1 MSLFEH
7 NIRKNLGESS
17 PLSSR
22 MRPNSLD
29 SFIGQEHILGEGK
42 ILRNLIKNKT
52 IPSMI
57 FWGPPGTGKTSL
69 AKIIAQEID
78 MNFTALSAVSSGIT
92 DIRRITD
99 DVLSNTSINKVKTIL
114 FLDEI
119 HRFSKSQQDSLL
131 PLIENGII
139 ILIGA
144 TTEHPGFSII
154 NPLISRVKIFKFDTH
169 DEKTLYTILQKVLI
183 NTQEYLNID
192 EKINID
198 NEVIDILITGSSGDA
213 RKALDTFEL
222 AVNSTINNN
231 GEKTLTQSI
240 IRELLENNAL
250 YDRKNDNH
258 YNTISAF
265 IKSIRGSD
273 PNAAIY
279 YLARMLKNGE
289 DPLFIARRLVIS
301 ASEDIGLA
309 NPNAM
314 VLANSTFDTVN
325 KLGMPECRIPLA
337 NATIYLALSEKSNSS
352 YKAINNAYEEVSNN
366 PITEIPNH
374 LINAE
379 TSVDREF
386 MIGEGYKYDHDSKDG
401 FIKQNNFPDKIKNTR
416 FYVPKDNGVEK
427 TLKERFEKLWG
438 DL

>member
-7 NIRKNLGESS
+7 NIRKNLILSA

-22 MRPNSLD
+22 IRPNSLD
-29 SFIGQEHILGEGK
+29 SFIGQEHILGEDK
-42 ILRNLIKNKT
+42 ILSNLIKNKT

-57 FWGPPGTGKTSL
+57 FWGPPGTGKTTL
-69 AKIIAQEID
+69 AKIIAKETE
-78 MNFTALSAVSSGIT
+78 MNFTSLSAVSSGIT
-92 DIRRITD
+92 DIRKVADEI
-99 DVLSNTSINKVKTIL
+99 LSNPNLTKTIL

-139 ILIGA
+139 ILVGA

-154 NPLISRVKIFKFDTH
+154 NPLISRVKIFKFETH
-169 DEKTLYTILQKVLI
+169 DDLTLNKIIQKVL
-183 NTQEYLNID
+183 NNPKEYLRID
-192 EKINID
+192 EKIIID
-198 NEVIDILITGSSGDA
+198 NKALDILITGSSGDA

-222 AVNSTINNN
+222 AINSTINHNN
-231 GEKTLTQSI
+231 EKIITTNI

-352 YKAINNAYEEVSNN
+352 YKAINNAFEEVSNN

-386 MIGEGYKYDHDSKDG
+386 NIGEGYTYDHDSKDG
-401 FIKQNNFPDKIKNTR
+401 FIKKNNFPNKIKNTH
-416 FYVPKDNGVEK
+416 FYVPKENGVEK

>member
-7 NIRKNLGESS
+7 NIKNNLVQSA

-22 MRPNSLD
+22 IRPNSLD
-29 SFIGQEHILGEGK
+29 SFIGQEHILGKDK
-42 ILRNLIKNKT
+42 ILTNLIKNKT

-57 FWGPPGTGKTSL
+57 FWGPPGTGKTTL
-69 AKIIAQEID
+69 AKIIAEETN
-78 MNFTALSAVSSGIT
+78 MNFTSLSAVSSGIS
-92 DIRRITD
+92 DIRKVSDEI
-99 DVLSNTSINKVKTIL
+99 LSNPNLSKTIL

-154 NPLISRVKIFKFDTH
+154 NPLISRIKIFKFEPH
-169 DEKTLYTILQKVLI
+169 DDLTLNKILKKVLD
-183 NTQEYLNID
+183 NTEEYLKTD
-192 EKINID
+192 EHIIVD
-198 NEVIDILITGSSGDA
+198 NNVLDTLITGSSGDA

-222 AVNSTINNN
+222 AVNSTIKKN
-231 GEKTLTQSI
+231 GGKTLTIDI
-240 IRELLENNAL
+240 IRDLLANNAL
-250 YDRKNDNH
+250 YDRNNDNH

-314 VLANSTFDTVN
+314 VLANSTFESVN
-325 KLGMPECRIPLA
+325 KLGMPESRIPLA

-352 YKAINNAYEEVSNN
+352 YLAIDSAYEEVTNN

-379 TSVDREF
+379 TTVDKKF
-386 MIGEGYKYDHDSKDG
+386 HIGEGYTYDHDSKSG
-401 FIKQNNFPDKIKNTR
+401 FIKKNNFPNKINKKS
-416 FYVPKDNGVEK
+416 FYLPKENGVEK

>member
-7 NIRKNLGESS
+7 NIRKNLILSA

-22 MRPNSLD
+22 IRPNSLD
-29 SFIGQEHILGEGK
+29 SFIGQEHILGEDK
-42 ILRNLIKNKT
+42 ILSNLIKNKT

-57 FWGPPGTGKTSL
+57 FWGPPGTGKTTL
-69 AKIIAQEID
+69 AKIIAKETE
-78 MNFTALSAVSSGIT
+78 MNFTSLSAVSSGIT
-92 DIRRITD
+92 DIRKVADEI
-99 DVLSNTSINKVKTIL
+99 LSNPNLTKTIL

-139 ILIGA
+139 ILVGA

-154 NPLISRVKIFKFDTH
+154 NPLISRVKIFKFETH
-169 DEKTLYTILQKVLI
+169 DDLTLNKIIQKVL
-183 NTQEYLNID
+183 NNPKEYLRID
-192 EKINID
+192 EKIIID
-198 NEVIDILITGSSGDA
+198 NKALDILITGSSGDA

-222 AVNSTINNN
+222 AINSTINHNN
-231 GEKTLTQSI
+231 EKIITTNI

-289 DPLFIARRLVIS
+289 DPLFIARRLIIS

-314 VLANSTFDTVN
+314 VLANSTFDSVN
-325 KLGMPECRIPLA
+325 KLGMPESRIPLA
-337 NATIYLALSEKSNSS
+337 NATIYLALSEKSNTS
-352 YKAINNAYEEVSNN
+352 YKAINTAYEEVINN
-366 PITEIPNH
+366 PITDIPNH
-374 LINAE
+374 LMNAE
-379 TSVDREF
+379 TSVDKQF
-386 MIGEGYKYDHDSKDG
+386 NIGEGYTYDHDSQSG
-401 FIKQNNFPDKIKNTR
+401 FIKKNNFPDKIKNNS
-416 FYVPKDNGVEK
+416 FYMPKENGVEK
-427 TLKERFEKLWG
+427 TLKDRFEKLWG

>member
-7 NIRKNLGESS
+7 NIRKNLILSA

-22 MRPNSLD
+22 IRPNSLD
-29 SFIGQEHILGEGK
+29 SFIGQEHILGEDK
-42 ILRNLIKNKT
+42 ILSNLIKNKT

-57 FWGPPGTGKTSL
+57 FWGPPGTGKTTL
-69 AKIIAQEID
+69 AKIIAKETE
-78 MNFTALSAVSSGIT
+78 MNFTSLSAVSSGIT
-92 DIRRITD
+92 DIRKVADEI
-99 DVLSNTSINKVKTIL
+99 LSNPNLTKTIL

-139 ILIGA
+139 ILVGA

-154 NPLISRVKIFKFDTH
+154 NPLISRVKIFKFETH
-169 DEKTLYTILQKVLI
+169 DDLTLNKIIQKVL
-183 NTQEYLNID
+183 NNPKEYLRID
-192 EKINID
+192 EKIIID
-198 NEVIDILITGSSGDA
+198 NKALDILITGSSGDA

-222 AVNSTINNN
+222 AINSTINHNN
-231 GEKTLTQSI
+231 EKIITTNI

-289 DPLFIARRLVIS
+289 DPLFIARRLIIS

-314 VLANSTFDTVN
+314 VLANSTFDSVN
-325 KLGMPECRIPLA
+325 KLGMPESRIPLA
-337 NATIYLALSEKSNSS
+337 NATIYLALSEKSNTS
-352 YKAINNAYEEVSNN
+352 YKAINTAYEEVINN
-366 PITEIPNH
+366 PITDIPNH
-374 LINAE
+374 LMNTE
-379 TSVDREF
+379 TSVDKQF
-386 MIGEGYKYDHDSKDG
+386 NIGEGYTYDHDSQSG
-401 FIKQNNFPDKIKNTR
+401 FIKKNNFPDKIKNKS
-416 FYVPKDNGVEK
+416 FYMPKENGVEK
-427 TLKERFEKLWG
+427 TLKDRFEKLWG

>member
-1 MSLFEH
+1 M
-7 NIRKNLGESS
+7 
-17 PLSSR
+17 
-22 MRPNSLD
+22 
-29 SFIGQEHILGEGK
+29 
-42 ILRNLIKNKT
+42 
-52 IPSMI
+52 
-57 FWGPPGTGKTSL
+57 
-69 AKIIAQEID
+69 
-78 MNFTALSAVSSGIT
+78 
-92 DIRRITD
+92 
-99 DVLSNTSINKVKTIL
+99 
-114 FLDEI
+114 
-119 HRFSKSQQDSLL
+119 
-131 PLIENGII
+131 
-139 ILIGA
+139 
-144 TTEHPGFSII
+144 
-154 NPLISRVKIFKFDTH
+154 
-169 DEKTLYTILQKVLI
+169 
-183 NTQEYLNID
+183 
-192 EKINID
+192 
-198 NEVIDILITGSSGDA
+198 IDILITGSSGDA

-231 GEKTLTQSI
+231 GEKTITQSI

-352 YKAINNAYEEVSNN
+352 YKAINNAYEEVINN

-374 LINAE
+374 LINSE

-401 FIKQNNFPDKIKNTR
+401 FIKQKIFPALGKQNYT
-416 FYVPKDNGVEK
+416 
-427 TLKERFEKLWG
+427 
-438 DL
+438 